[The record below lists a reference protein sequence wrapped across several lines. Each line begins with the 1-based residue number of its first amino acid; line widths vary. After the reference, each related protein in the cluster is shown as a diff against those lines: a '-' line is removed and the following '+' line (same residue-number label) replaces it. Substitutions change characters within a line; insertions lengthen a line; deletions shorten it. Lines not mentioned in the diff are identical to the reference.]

1 MMIYSIYLIYEE
13 DLLYKIITN
22 IQIIVVYMFI
32 NLKKVEHIIGVFIH
46 LLYLKSS
53 IIKMVAILPYF

>member
-1 MMIYSIYLIYEE
+1 MIYSIYLIYEE

-46 LLYLKSS
+46 LLYLKSI